1 MHIKEMVPR
10 VMTEIRQLKT
20 TPQTMPEPQKSPR
33 PRQATFL
40 DFKTFKDKS
49 LVQMIVAAK
58 AFADL
63 ATINYE
69 PYWLSFC
76 GTSGTGKTF
85 LADIILNKLRGIKAL
100 VDHPTLTCGIMRRH
114 WPSVVKKLYD
124 WETWRLDE
132 MADANL
138 LLLDEVSCAVDQ
150 KGFEREWLWRVLSAR
165 PKKWTIITSNHPLE
179 QIATLIDVR
188 IASRMVR
195 DGSVVVEINTIDFSN
210 R

>member
-1 MHIKEMVPR
+1 
-10 VMTEIRQLKT
+10 
-20 TPQTMPEPQKSPR
+20 
-33 PRQATFL
+33 
-40 DFKTFKDKS
+40 
-49 LVQMIVAAK
+49 MIVAAK